1 MSTLAFTINIYD
13 VFFLKENKQ
22 FYIAYR
28 SGVAVIAQTAEEAS
42 NGGTLQGTPL
52 DAELGLL
59 DAHSTIDLMQVR
71 FEPSCF
77 AYKFYG
83 YDKFI

>member
-1 MSTLAFTINIYD
+1 M
-13 VFFLKENKQ
+13 
-22 FYIAYR
+22 
-28 SGVAVIAQTAEEAS
+28 IAQTAEEAS